1 MKYLLILFMAMFLSC
16 EIAVEK
22 PAEDVI
28 EEPKDDVPKGDN
40 SLTAWSDIFIDD
52 VDHTYIMEASEFNP
66 HYPLVLQSGTT
77 YGAERSVIDNQPLYY
92 QWGSMFFE
100 TPIGDYIEFEM
111 ADNIPLELAQ
121 WFRWDSEDIRQVY
134 NISINQLSTETF
146 TLQKGDE
153 VVKVNVYKDANRT
166 ILLKVYTVI
175 F

>member
-40 SLTAWSDIFIDD
+40 SLTAWHEVFIDD
-52 VDHTYIMEASEFNP
+52 VDHTYIMEGSEFNP
-66 HYPLVLQSGTT
+66 HYPLVSQGNKV
-77 YGAERSVIDNQPLYY
+77 YGADRSVIDNQPNYY
-92 QWGSMFFE
+92 SWSSMFFE
-100 TPIGDYIEFEM
+100 TPIGDYVEF
-111 ADNIPLELAQ
+111 NLGSKIPSELAQ
-121 WFRWDSEDIRQVY
+121 WYRWDDERKVF
-134 NISINQLSTETF
+134 NISIIQLSTETF

-153 VVKVNVYKDANRT
+153 LATVSVFKDAERT
-166 ILLKVYTVI
+166 ILLEKYSVI